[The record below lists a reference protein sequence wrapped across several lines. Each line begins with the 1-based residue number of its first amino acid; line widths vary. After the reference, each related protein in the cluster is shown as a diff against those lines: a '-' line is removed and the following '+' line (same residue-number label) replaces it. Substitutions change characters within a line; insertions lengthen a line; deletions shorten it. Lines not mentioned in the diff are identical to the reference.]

1 MTGHDHERHSD
12 HRADHGMSDDL
23 AQEWL
28 ELRDPAYVDRLLPF
42 LRRVVKL
49 YFRSEVRG
57 MERVPEG
64 GALLVSNHSGG
75 LVAMDVPVVAV
86 AFHDHFGK
94 QRPFHVLAHD
104 GLLMGPMRTVMGRA
118 GFMPASRT
126 NAVAALRAGVTTIVF
141 PGGDYEVFRPTWDR
155 NRVDFG
161 GRKGYVGTAVEAGV
175 PIVPVV
181 SIGGQEQLLV
191 LSRGQ
196 RLARLL
202 RMDKLIR
209 LNISPVVVGFPFGI
223 SSGYAPNLPLPSK
236 ICTQVL
242 EPIDVEQEF
251 GPDPDVD
258 EVDRAV
264 RERMQAALDELAKQ
278 RRFPVIG

>member
-1 MTGHDHERHSD
+1 MAGSEDQASVEP
-12 HRADHGMSDDL
+12 AG
-23 AQEWL
+23 EWL
-28 ELRDPAYVDRLLPF
+28 ELRDPAYVARLLPF

-75 LVAMDVPVVAV
+75 LITMDVPVVAV
-86 AFHDHFGK
+86 AFHDHFGGE
-94 QRPFHVLAHD
+94 RPFHVLAHD
-104 GLLMGPMRTVMGRA
+104 GLLMGPLRHVLGRA
-118 GFMPASRT
+118 GFMPASRD
-126 NAVAALRAGVTTIVF
+126 NAVAALRSGVTTIVF
-141 PGGDYEVFRPTWDR
+141 PGGDYDVFRPTWQR
-155 NRVDFG
+155 HTVDFG
-161 GRKGYVGTAVEAGV
+161 GRKGYVCTALEAGV

-202 RMDKLIR
+202 QLDRLIR
-209 LNISPVVVGFPFGI
+209 LNISPVVVGFPFGL

-236 ICTQVL
+236 ITTQVL
-242 EPIDVEQEF
+242 EPIDVAEEF
-251 GPDPDVD
+251 GPDADVD
-258 EVDRAV
+258 DVDRAV
-264 RERMQAALDELAKQ
+264 RERMQRALDQLARE
-278 RRFPVIG
+278 RRFPVLG